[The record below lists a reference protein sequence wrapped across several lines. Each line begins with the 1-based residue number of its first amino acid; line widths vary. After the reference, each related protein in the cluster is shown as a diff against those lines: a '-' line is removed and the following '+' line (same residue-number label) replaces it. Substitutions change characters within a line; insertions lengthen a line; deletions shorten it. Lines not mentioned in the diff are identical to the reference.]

1 MIRAGNQELAGTK
14 LFGSVNIALQGSD
27 PIASLN
33 LMAMAYQKPPLT
45 STRKH
50 FLCPLTPSLPFSPL
64 YFHLSFPPISLV
76 LSLLFPPFFFTR
88 PSFSLSFLFSPFFL
102 PPSPLLVYLLFSLF
116 LLLFLPLFL
125 PLPFSLHL
133 LFFFCLRT
141 LEESKLSMRCVGKKE
156 KIKKEDK

>member
-64 YFHLSFPPISLV
+64 YFHLSFPL
-76 LSLLFPPFFFTR
+76 FFFTR